1 MLLVLHLHLGNVK
14 LLTSLKRVSRLPEGE
29 LLFCL
34 GVQPLVCGPRKA
46 SSRHLAELLRP
57 NEVESAIYCTYV
69 CS

>member
-14 LLTSLKRVSRLPEGE
+14 LLTSLKRVSQLPEGE

-34 GVQPLVCGPRKA
+34 GVCGPRKA

-57 NEVESAIYCTYV
+57 NEVELAIYCTYV